1 MHLLWLVFAAIT
13 TASSTA
19 VVDHLRFCDAYVQ
32 CVAVATL
39 EERICLGNAIWSPF
53 WFPPLKDDHDCHF
66 KLRNDY
72 IIIERMEEELDY
84 QLATCLKEKARPLD
98 DCEQRKCGAPALK
111 SAAKFTYG
119 RCVRHAPTNCFQGL
133 RARVEREC
141 GQVRNCCS
149 SVNECAYVLE
159 NSPLAVQIKEAKIN
173 IKKRSRDCEKGLPI
187 EQLSLGPPCFA
198 KIEVA
203 GQLDVARAGY
213 DGANAEVVVD
223 AAPSNEHR
231 DSAGL
236 KK

>member
-1 MHLLWLVFAAIT
+1 MFAKVNGFRLVKIL
-13 TASSTA
+13 
-19 VVDHLRFCDAYVQ
+19 VQVDHLRFCDAYVQ

-141 GQVRNCCS
+141 GQ
-149 SVNECAYVLE
+149 
-159 NSPLAVQIKEAKIN
+159 
-173 IKKRSRDCEKGLPI
+173 KGLPI

-203 GQLDVARAGY
+203 GQLDVAKTGY